1 MMLRHAIVRG
11 ALCAL
16 AIVCL
21 WPAARPQAG
30 PPPAGPR
37 PAKPQSAAAEVAP
50 SAAPAYRAVLDRYC
64 VDCHNT
70 QLRTANL
77 ALDTVTLDPIAADA
91 DVWEKVLQ
99 KLETRAMPPPGRRAR
114 PEPAI
119 YEAFASWLES
129 ALDRAAAEAPDP
141 GRPAVHRLNR
151 TEYANAVRD
160 LLGLEIDAPSLL
172 PADDLSFGFDNNA
185 DRLNV
190 SPALME
196 RYVSAAHAVS
206 RLAVGDPGL
215 LPVARTYEIARTE
228 VQEQRAGA
236 ALPFGSRGGLGVS
249 HYFPLDAEYELG
261 VRLQRD
267 VIGNIYGLS
276 RAQRIEIRV
285 DGEQVAL
292 FTVGGDPEC
301 GKSTQAGYGGCHDAD
316 AELTVRVPVRAGAR
330 SVGVAFLRRTLAPEG
345 MTPRRLPVGNF
356 LLSATRDPLESER
369 MGVRSVVVDG
379 PYDVVGPGETGSRRR
394 IFVCRPLDPSA
405 EAPCAREILATL
417 ARRAYRRPVN
427 EEDLETLLAFY
438 AAGRRTGGFEAGIQR
453 ALTRILVDPEFLF
466 RLEADPPGAPPGVAY
481 RLTDLE
487 LASRLS
493 FFLWSSIPDEE
504 LLDVAAED
512 RLHDP
517 VVLGRQVRRML
528 ADPRA
533 SALVTDFAAQ
543 WLHLRNMR
551 RVTPDVNRFP
561 EFDDNLRRAFQR
573 ETELFVASQLRDDR
587 GVADLLTA
595 DYTFVDERLARH
607 YGIPGVYGSRF
618 RRVSLDGDR
627 GGLLGHGSILTVTS
641 HATRTSPVLRGKWVL
656 DNILG
661 APPPPP
667 PADVPGLDENR
678 DGEAPRSVRERLE
691 RHRANP
697 VCASCHA
704 RMDPLGF
711 ALEGFDAIGRRRTH
725 DDGVPLDTSA
735 ALPDGT
741 TFEGPAE
748 LRALLWSRREAFAK
762 TVTAKLLTY
771 ALGRG
776 LEHYDLPAIRRIVRE
791 AGPDYRWSSIVGGIA
806 RSVPFTM
813 RRPEP

>member
-99 KLETRAMPPPGRRAR
+99 RLETRAMPPPGRRAR

-806 RSVPFTM
+806 QSVPFTM